1 MTDTT
6 RKSKNKLK
14 QPLKKEALIEL
25 IWCDIVNGTSRY
37 QIKKKLERD
46 AYDGFPTS
54 ELSRSCHFNYIKEAY
69 NNCKVEME
77 DEKEKQRDLFYERI
91 LSVYQDAVDAR
102 DRSNALKAI
111 EMAAKLSGVY
121 SEKQDINLTGNITA
135 NISFGLDEE
144 ENDN

>member
-1 MTDTT
+1 
-6 RKSKNKLK
+6 
-14 QPLKKEALIEL
+14 
-25 IWCDIVNGTSRY
+25 
-37 QIKKKLERD
+37 
-46 AYDGFPTS
+46 
-54 ELSRSCHFNYIKEAY
+54 
-69 NNCKVEME
+69 ME

-91 LSVYQDAVDAR
+91 LSVYQDAIDAR